1 MKIWANGLDL
11 ITRWEGLKLTRYIC
25 PAGKPTIGVGHVILP
40 SENIPNTITREF
52 AMELLKKD
60 VERFERAVNTLIT
73 VELNQNQF
81 DALVCFIFNT
91 GEGGIINTGVS
102 RAVNSKNFAAVPAAL
117 RLWNKIK
124 VNGVSQENKGLTNR
138 RISEAELF
146 MRPVESIVATGS
158 ASAPE
163 PTPTFVTFTSDLLR
177 NIQTKLQSVGLYTIK
192 IDGLFGPST
201 KRAIETFAQNNK
213 INYVVDSKQGI
224 RTDILDMINKIS

>member
-1 MKIWANGLDL
+1 MNISANGLDL

-60 VERFERAVNTLIT
+60 VERFEKAVNTLII

-91 GEGGIINTGVS
+91 GEGGLKNTGVS
-102 RAVNSKNFAAVPAAL
+102 KAVNSKNFAAVPAAL

-146 MRPVESIVATGS
+146 MRPVETLIVTGS
-158 ASAPE
+158 
-163 PTPTFVTFTSDLLR
+163 TPTFVTFTPDLLK
-177 NIQTKLQSVGLYTIK
+177 NIQTKLQSIGLYTIK

-201 KRAIETFAQNNK
+201 KRAIETFARNNS
-213 INYVVDSKQGI
+213 IDYVIDPKQGI
-224 RTDILDMINKIS
+224 RSDILDMINKIS

>member
-1 MKIWANGLDL
+1 MKISSNGLDL

-40 SENIPNTITREF
+40 NENIPNTITREF

-146 MRPVESIVATGS
+146 MRPFETLIVTGS
-158 ASAPE
+158 
-163 PTPTFVTFTSDLLR
+163 TPTFVTFTPDLLK
-177 NIQTKLQSVGLYTIK
+177 NIQTKLQSIGLYTIK

-213 INYVVDSKQGI
+213 ITYVVDSKQGI

>member
-1 MKIWANGLDL
+1 MKISSNGLDL

-40 SENIPNTITREF
+40 NENIPNTITREF

-146 MRPVESIVATGS
+146 MRPVETLIVTGS
-158 ASAPE
+158 
-163 PTPTFVTFTSDLLR
+163 TPTFVTFTPDLLK
-177 NIQTKLQSVGLYTIK
+177 NIQTKLQSIGLYTIK

-213 INYVVDSKQGI
+213 ITYVVDSKQGI

>member
-1 MKIWANGLDL
+1 MNISANGLDL

-60 VERFERAVNTLIT
+60 VERFEKAVNTLII

-91 GEGGIINTGVS
+91 GEGGLKNTGVS
-102 RAVNSKNFAAVPAAL
+102 KAVNSKNFAAVPAAL

-146 MRPVESIVATGS
+146 MKPVESIVATGS
-158 ASAPE
+158 APAL
-163 PTPTFVTFTSDLLR
+163 TFVRFTPDLLK
-177 NIQTKLQSVGLYTIK
+177 NIQTKLQSIGLYTIK

-224 RTDILDMINKIS
+224 RTDILDIINKIS

>member
-1 MKIWANGLDL
+1 MKISENGLNL

-60 VERFERAVNTLIT
+60 VERFERAVNSLIT

-102 RAVNSKNFAAVPAAL
+102 KAVNSKNFANVPAAL

-146 MRPVESIVATGS
+146 MRPVETIVATGS
-158 ASAPE
+158 A
-163 PTPTFVTFTSDLLR
+163 PTPTFVTFTIDLLK

-192 IDGLFGPST
+192 IDGLYGPST
-201 KRAIETFAQNNK
+201 KKAIETFAKNNSIDYV
-213 INYVVDSKQGI
+213 INPKQGI

>member
-1 MKIWANGLDL
+1 MKISANGLDL

-40 SENIPNTITREF
+40 NENIPNTITREF

-73 VELNQNQF
+73 VDLNQNQF

-146 MRPVESIVATGS
+146 MRPVETLIVTGS
-158 ASAPE
+158 
-163 PTPTFVTFTSDLLR
+163 TPTFVTFTPDLLK
-177 NIQTKLQSVGLYTIK
+177 NIQTKLQSIGLYTIK

-213 INYVVDSKQGI
+213 ITYVVDSKQGI

>member
-1 MKIWANGLDL
+1 MKISSNGLDL
-11 ITRWEGLKLTRYIC
+11 ITRWEGLKLTKYIC

-40 SENIPNTITREF
+40 NENIPNTITREF

-146 MRPVESIVATGS
+146 MRPIETLIVTGS
-158 ASAPE
+158 
-163 PTPTFVTFTSDLLR
+163 TPTFVTFTPDLLK
-177 NIQTKLQSVGLYTIK
+177 NIQTKLQSIGLYTIK

-201 KRAIETFAQNNK
+201 KRAIDTFAQNNK
-213 INYVVDSKQGI
+213 ITYVVDSKQGI

>member
-1 MKIWANGLDL
+1 MNISANGLDL

-60 VERFERAVNTLIT
+60 VERFEKAVNTLIT

-91 GEGGIINTGVS
+91 GEGGLKNTGVS
-102 RAVNSKNFAAVPAAL
+102 KAVNSKNFAAVPAAL

-146 MRPVESIVATGS
+146 MRPVETLIVTGS
-158 ASAPE
+158 A
-163 PTPTFVTFTSDLLR
+163 PTFVTFTPDLLK
-177 NIQTKLQSVGLYTIK
+177 NIQTKLQSIGLYTIK
-192 IDGLFGPST
+192 IDGLYGPST
-201 KRAIETFAQNNK
+201 KRAIETFARNNS
-213 INYVVDSKQGI
+213 IDYVIDPKQGI
-224 RTDILDMINKIS
+224 RSDILDMINKIS